1 MAVRGPRL
9 TIAQILAW
17 ADAHHRRTGRWPSA
31 NSGRMTGSGITWAA
45 VNTALDHGFRGLRG
59 GSSLS
64 KVLDTYRRRPT
75 RPRHRLTH
83 TQILEWADEH
93 RTRTGRWP
101 SGRSG
106 RVRAAPGERWDQIE
120 GAVRRGS
127 RGLRGGTSLA
137 RLLAERRNKAWYTN
151 RPPRS
156 QREVL
161 ALADEHF
168 RRTGRWPTRMS
179 GRVIGAPGQTWLAI
193 DKAIKRSDAEVRGFS
208 SLAHLLTERRGT
220 RYARY
225 LPRLTIKQ
233 ILEWADRH
241 HRRTG
246 RWPVH
251 KSGPV
256 PATAGETWANIDAAL
271 RVGNRG
277 LRGDSSLATLLSRYR
292 RVHHHLQKR
301 PRLTIKQILEW
312 ADRHHRR
319 RGSWPAKDSGA
330 IYGSDGETWI
340 RIDGALLCGRRG
352 LSGGTTLVHL
362 LAKHRGRPY
371 RRKAPDLTIKE
382 ILEWAEAH
390 YRRTGRWPTQ
400 SSGPVRGVAGERW
413 GNIQSALYKGSRAL
427 PGRSSLAKLLD
438 KHFGA

>member
-9 TIAQILAW
+9 TITQILAW

-31 NSGRMTGSGITWAA
+31 GAGRIAGAGITWAA
-45 VNTALDHGFRGLRG
+45 VESALARGHRGLPG

-75 RPRHRLTH
+75 RPRHRLTRKK
-83 TQILEWADEH
+83 ILEWADEH
-93 RTRTGRWP
+93 CERTGRWP
-101 SGRSG
+101 SARSG
-106 RVRAAPGERWDQIE
+106 RVRAAPGERWDHIE
-120 GAVRRGS
+120 GALRRGS
-127 RGLRGGTSLA
+127 RGLHDGSSLA
-137 RLLAERRNKAWYTN
+137 RLLVERRNKARHTN

-156 QREVL
+156 PQEIL

-179 GRVIGAPGQTWLAI
+179 GRVVGAPGETWLAI
-193 DKAIKRSDAEVRGFS
+193 DKAMKRSGAEVRGFS
-208 SLAHLLTERRGT
+208 SLAHLLTECRGT
-220 RYARY
+220 RSARY

-340 RIDGALLCGRRG
+340 RIEGALLCGRRG
-352 LSGGTTLVHL
+352 LPGGTTLVYL

-371 RRKAPDLTIKE
+371 RRKATDLTIKQ
-382 ILEWAEAH
+382 ILQWAEAH
-390 YRRTGRWPTQ
+390 HRRTGNWPTQ

-427 PGRSSLAKLLD
+427 PGDSSLARLLD
-438 KHFGA
+438 KHFGT